1 MDTKEEV
8 FLRAK
13 RNSLLI
19 ETDVWALTDRTMSQA
34 QINYR
39 QKLRDL
45 PSTASPKLDEN
56 EQIIGVTW
64 PVKPKE

>member
-1 MDTKEEV
+1 MDKKEEV

-34 QINYR
+34 QKDYR
-39 QKLRDL
+39 QELRDL
-45 PSTASPKLDEN
+45 PSIASPELNEN
-56 EQIIGVTW
+56 EQIINVTW
-64 PVKPKE
+64 PTKPE